1 MKLYDIV
8 VKDVIRRKKRVAYAT
23 LGVVIGIMTVVGIL
37 TISLSGQLKLQA
49 QLEKYG
55 PNLTVVPSINSQN
68 IQLGNLTMGTLSVG
82 ENYIP
87 EEKLS
92 VIRQIA
98 DGNIKKALNIQ
109 QDDAIPIAT
118 LAPALYVNT
127 AVKGTQMMIV
137 GIHPEAEQKIRTW
150 WKVGQGEFLAQSD
163 EAIVGSQAAQL
174 LGIKVGDTLDLA
186 GSRSQVR
193 ITGILDETGA
203 NEDYQLFVNLE
214 TLQKAV
220 KKEGM
225 VSSINIR
232 ALCNACPVDFIA
244 DEINKEIP
252 GVRAMAVKQVAA
264 TEMDMMDKI
273 NRFML
278 ALAGITLAIGLF
290 GVINTMMASVNER
303 IKDIGIMRAVGASQK
318 QITRIF
324 IYEAI
329 IIGLL
334 GGVFG
339 YLAGT
344 ILAYMIGP
352 IIFDGTP
359 ISFVVQYI
367 PVSLV
372 LATLISVGAT
382 LYPAYRATKIKVADS
397 FRAL

>member
-1 MKLYDIV
+1 VKLYNIV
-8 VKDVIRRKKRVAYAT
+8 VKDVLRRKKRVAYAT

-37 TISLSGQLKLQA
+37 TVSLAGQTKLVA

-55 PNLTVVPSINSQN
+55 PNLSVVPAINSQN
-68 IQLGNLTMGTLSVG
+68 IQLGNITMGTLSVG

-87 EEKLS
+87 EERLS
-92 VIRQIA
+92 QIQKIA
-98 DGNIKKALNIQ
+98 DGSIRDALKLA
-109 QDDAIPIAT
+109 DDGIPIAT
-118 LAPALYVNT
+118 IAPTLYVNT
-127 AVKGTQMMIV
+127 TVKGTTMMVV
-137 GIHPEAEQKIRTW
+137 GIHPEAEWKIRTW
-150 WKVGQGEFLAQSD
+150 WNMRKGEFLERTDQAV
-163 EAIVGSQAAQL
+163 IGSQAAQL
-174 LGIKVGDTLDLA
+174 LGIKVGDTIDLD
-186 GSRSQVR
+186 GSQAQVQVS
-193 ITGILDETGA
+193 GILDETGA
-203 NEDYQLFVNLE
+203 NEDYQLFVTLE
-214 TLQKAV
+214 KLQKAV
-220 KKEGM
+220 KKEGL

-232 ALCNACPVDFIA
+232 ALCNACPVEYIA

-252 GVRAMAVKQVAA
+252 GVRAVAVKQVAA
-264 TEMDMMDKI
+264 TELEMQQKI
-273 NRFML
+273 GKFML

-324 IYEAI
+324 IYEAV
-329 IIGLL
+329 IIGLF

-344 ILAYMIGP
+344 LLAYGIGP
-352 IIFDGTP
+352 IIFEGTP
-359 ISFVVQYI
+359 ISFVAQYI

-372 LATLISVGAT
+372 LATLISVLAT

>member
-186 GSRSQVR
+186 GSQSQGS
-193 ITGILDETGA
+193 IAGA
-203 NEDYQLFVNLE
+203 HY
-214 TLQKAV
+214 
-220 KKEGM
+220 
-225 VSSINIR
+225 R
-232 ALCNACPVDFIA
+232 H
-244 DEINKEIP
+244 
-252 GVRAMAVKQVAA
+252 
-264 TEMDMMDKI
+264 
-273 NRFML
+273 
-278 ALAGITLAIGLF
+278 
-290 GVINTMMASVNER
+290 
-303 IKDIGIMRAVGASQK
+303 
-318 QITRIF
+318 
-324 IYEAI
+324 
-329 IIGLL
+329 L
-334 GGVFG
+334 GRNG
-339 YLAGT
+339 
-344 ILAYMIGP
+344 
-352 IIFDGTP
+352 
-359 ISFVVQYI
+359 
-367 PVSLV
+367 
-372 LATLISVGAT
+372 
-382 LYPAYRATKIKVADS
+382 RK
-397 FRAL
+397 

>member
-1 MKLYDIV
+1 
-8 VKDVIRRKKRVAYAT
+8 
-23 LGVVIGIMTVVGIL
+23 
-37 TISLSGQLKLQA
+37 
-49 QLEKYG
+49 
-55 PNLTVVPSINSQN
+55 
-68 IQLGNLTMGTLSVG
+68 
-82 ENYIP
+82 
-87 EEKLS
+87 
-92 VIRQIA
+92 
-98 DGNIKKALNIQ
+98 
-109 QDDAIPIAT
+109 
-118 LAPALYVNT
+118 
-127 AVKGTQMMIV
+127 
-137 GIHPEAEQKIRTW
+137 
-150 WKVGQGEFLAQSD
+150 
-163 EAIVGSQAAQL
+163 
-174 LGIKVGDTLDLA
+174 
-186 GSRSQVR
+186 VR